1 MPCHYTQK
9 GNEWKYHSD
18 AQRPMVDEAI
28 LQLSQLPGTNGM
40 WYGITAECSQGCQP
54 QELPPFVGN
63 QEDDCAIVSTRFPYR
78 LKAAFE
84 HSGEQFSIKKVRN
97 WAFLLSLFVL

>member
-1 MPCHYTQK
+1 
-9 GNEWKYHSD
+9 
-18 AQRPMVDEAI
+18 MVDEAI

-54 QELPPFVGN
+54 QELPPFVDN
-63 QEDDCAIVSTRFPYR
+63 QEDDCVIVSTRFPYR

-84 HSGEQFSIKKVRN
+84 YSGEKISIKKVRN
-97 WAFLLSLFVL
+97 WASLLSLFVPISVYVDQHGTGSCTHAELGR